1 VSPFEIVWEL
11 DPPTRPDLTR
21 LHGQLNALSASSS
34 TFLVPDNHT
43 GRATVSSI
51 AVAAEVQRWGGGRA
65 IACLNA
71 RDRNLL
77 GFRRDLLTS
86 ALHGIEEVLLVY
98 GDEPEVGERAG
109 GLTVRSMLDECRSFD
124 AGDVRASVTS
134 RLGPLPRWKA
144 EADRLFVQVSWSVDD
159 LLRWR
164 DSVAFDGPVYPAVL
178 VVPSAAM
185 ARRLGDRIPEL
196 RPPARLVDAV
206 ERDPGAG
213 IDIACE
219 LVDRIERSGAFA
231 GVHLIAGHRFR
242 EVAAALEG
250 RAQALPR

>member
-1 VSPFEIVWEL
+1 
-11 DPPTRPDLTR
+11 
-21 LHGQLNALSASSS
+21 
-34 TFLVPDNHT
+34 
-43 GRATVSSI
+43 VSSI

-86 ALHGIEEVLLVY
+86 ALHGIEEVLLVH

-109 GLTVRSMLDECRSFD
+109 GLTVRSMLDECRSFV
-124 AGDVRASVTS
+124 AGGGLSVSVTS
-134 RLGPLPRWKA
+134 RLRPLPAWKA

-164 DSVAFDGPVYPAVL
+164 ESVAFDGPVHPAVL

-196 RPPARLVDAV
+196 RPPDRLVDAV

-213 IDIACE
+213 IDIAAD
-219 LVDRIERSGAFA
+219 LVDRIEQSGAFA
-231 GVHLIAGHRFR
+231 GVHLIAGNRFR

-250 RAQALPR
+250 RTQPLPG